1 MLVNLPTHLVLE
13 VNQCA
18 VYGINLIT
26 LLSSNSILWLWCMC
40 MNFFEKV
47 LIARSASMHAA
58 WGTTKFL
65 EPCNILGIVSFIFLW
80 VLGRCHRWPQPDQQ
94 LPGRLLCLLYW
105 VSERKFLTQL
115 KKKKSSMHG
124 CTRLIVQQICMPLPI
139 KLSHYEH
146 ALLRTFTED
155 AYWATGEYSI
165 QRYWNVYSIL
175 DWHTHFMKNPR
186 LAS

>member
-18 VYGINLIT
+18 MHGINFIT
-26 LLSSNSILWLWCMC
+26 LLSSNSIPWLWCMC

-65 EPCNILGIVSFIFLW
+65 EPISLVLFLSYFFGCW
-80 VLGRCHRWPQPDQQ
+80 EDVTADHSQTMQQ

-105 VSERKFLTQL
+105 VSERKVSDPIKEE
-115 KKKKSSMHG
+115 KKQYAWLHKTDSTTDLHAS
-124 CTRLIVQQICMPLPI
+124 IPI
-139 KLSHYEH
+139 KLSHYMNMH
-146 ALLRTFTED
+146 FSGHLLKMHTELLENIVFKD
-155 AYWATGEYSI
+155 IEMLI
-165 QRYWNVYSIL
+165 Q
-175 DWHTHFMKNPR
+175 F
-186 LAS
+186 